1 MYKLTSVI
9 VIGFVI
15 IVLFTMGNRI
25 EKEYV
30 LIEVCE
36 TEIVEKLLFQQGV
49 VTATVY
55 NANPKQCNKDYL
67 TTASGLKLD
76 SLHQYPHRVI
86 AVSRD
91 LLNQFNYGDS
101 VFIKGTEIYDGWWKV
116 EDCMNKRYNNRIDLL
131 IDKEMPIGKWNNIYV
146 YSK

>member
-1 MYKLTSVI
+1 MQNIFNILLFGLLIVFFLVQNSVVQTSV
-9 VIGFVI
+9 
-15 IVLFTMGNRI
+15 
-25 EKEYV
+25 EYK
-30 LIEVCE
+30 EVCD
-36 TEIVEKLLFQQGV
+36 TQIVEKLLFQQGV
-49 VTATVY
+49 VKATVY
-55 NANPKQCNKDYL
+55 NADPKQCNKDYL
-67 TTASGLKLD
+67 ITASGLKLD
-76 SLHQYPHRVI
+76 SLSQYSHRVI

-101 VFIKGTEIYDGWWKV
+101 VYIKGTEIYDGWWIV